1 MAAWRALPASSRPRR
16 SRSAAPPPGD
26 IVLTLER
33 VSKHY
38 PGERDWLGRRRPGT
52 DAVKPMDLTVRA
64 GEFVGIVGESG
75 SGKSTV
81 AKLVMGL
88 EPLTTGRIAID
99 GKDVSVNDPA
109 ARSVRLGTLQM
120 VFQDPQSALN
130 PRRPVGRLI
139 TQSLEASGSQASE
152 AERVARARALLTET
166 GLPPDLLDRYP
177 SQLSGG
183 QKQRVNIARALCVT
197 PRLLVADEI
206 VSGLDVSV
214 QAQILN
220 LLLKLREERG
230 IGLVFISHDL
240 AVVRYLC
247 PRVLVMRHGEVVEE
261 GETER
266 VFANPRHPYTQ
277 SLIASVPPED
287 LDRPWPPEQLG
298 SAA

>member
-1 MAAWRALPASSRPRR
+1 
-16 SRSAAPPPGD
+16 
-26 IVLTLER
+26 
-33 VSKHY
+33 
-38 PGERDWLGRRRPGT
+38 
-52 DAVKPMDLTVRA
+52 
-64 GEFVGIVGESG
+64 
-75 SGKSTV
+75 
-81 AKLVMGL
+81 MGL
-88 EPLTTGRIAID
+88 EPLTTGSIAID

-139 TQSLEASGSQASE
+139 TQSLEASASRATE
-152 AERVARARALLTET
+152 AERVARARALLLET

-287 LDRPWPPEQLG
+287 LDRPWPPEQVG

>member
-1 MAAWRALPASSRPRR
+1 
-16 SRSAAPPPGD
+16 
-26 IVLTLER
+26 
-33 VSKHY
+33 
-38 PGERDWLGRRRPGT
+38 
-52 DAVKPMDLTVRA
+52 
-64 GEFVGIVGESG
+64 
-75 SGKSTV
+75 
-81 AKLVMGL
+81 
-88 EPLTTGRIAID
+88 
-99 GKDVSVNDPA
+99 
-109 ARSVRLGTLQM
+109 M

-139 TQSLEASGSQASE
+139 TQSLEASGSHASE

-166 GLPPDLLDRYP
+166 GLPPDLLDRFP

-220 LLLKLREERG
+220 LLLSCAKSAASASSSSRTTSRWC
-230 IGLVFISHDL
+230 VIS
-240 AVVRYLC
+240 ARAC
-247 PRVLVMRHGEVVEE
+247 SSCG
-261 GETER
+261 TER
-266 VFANPRHPYTQ
+266 WLRRARPSTSSPIPAHPYTQ

-287 LDRPWPPEQLG
+287 LDRPWPPEQVG